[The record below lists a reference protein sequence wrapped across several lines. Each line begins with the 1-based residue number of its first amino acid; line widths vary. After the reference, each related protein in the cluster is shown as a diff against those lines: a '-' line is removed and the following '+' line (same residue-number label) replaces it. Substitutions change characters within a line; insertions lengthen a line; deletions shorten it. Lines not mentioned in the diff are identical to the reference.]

1 MSRVIMRRSTIFYW
15 ILVCNLLVLVR
26 TNDSH
31 LEVTFDGTQYIEKSM
46 LVQPTHQRTNEL
58 NMIFR
63 TSISSGLLFY
73 ASGVTGD
80 YIVLELVHGKLR

>member
-1 MSRVIMRRSTIFYW
+1 MHHLKFCW
-15 ILVCNLLVLVR
+15 ILICNLYILTGADDQLKI
-26 TNDSH
+26 
-31 LEVTFDGTQYIEKSM
+31 TFDGTQYIEKSM
-46 LVQPTHQRTNEL
+46 IVQPTHQKTNEL
-58 NMIFR
+58 SMIFQ